1 MNLLIDIGSHLSR
14 MGIVLS
20 NISSFLQGVVMFV
33 CVCHAVTDHQIR
45 AAAEDGART
54 LKDLRRDLGVTR
66 DCGQC
71 ASCALKCLEEVHGS
85 LRKSPRGNRLAVA
98 A

>member
-1 MNLLIDIGSHLSR
+1 
-14 MGIVLS
+14 
-20 NISSFLQGVVMFV
+20 MFV

-45 AAAEDGART
+45 AAARDGARS

-71 ASCALKCLEEVHGS
+71 ASCALQCLEEVNGS
-85 LRKSPRGNRLAVA
+85 QRKSVRANQLAA
-98 A
+98 